1 MQEKFSLIFYKSFG
15 GLNMNTKK
23 LFISILTLAV
33 LCLSLFLCG
42 CTKKDGD
49 VGDNPDHSSS
59 SSPSTST
66 TTPTA
71 NPTASHS
78 ESPLESMIPDV
89 MK

>member
-1 MQEKFSLIFYKSFG
+1 
-15 GLNMNTKK
+15 MNTKK
-23 LFISILTLAV
+23 LFFSILTIAV

-66 TTPTA
+66 STPTA

>member
-1 MQEKFSLIFYKSFG
+1 
-15 GLNMNTKK
+15 MNTKK
-23 LFISILTLAV
+23 LFFSILTIAV

-66 TTPTA
+66 PTA
-71 NPTASHS
+71 NPTASHT

>member
-1 MQEKFSLIFYKSFG
+1 
-15 GLNMNTKK
+15 MNTKK
-23 LFISILTLAV
+23 LFFSILTIAV

-59 SSPSTST
+59 SSPSPSTST
-66 TTPTA
+66 STPTA

>member
-23 LFISILTLAV
+23 LFISILTIAV

-49 VGDNPDHSSS
+49 LGDNPDHSSS

-66 TTPTA
+66 STPTA

>member
-23 LFISILTLAV
+23 LFISILTIAV

-66 TTPTA
+66 PTA

>member
-1 MQEKFSLIFYKSFG
+1 
-15 GLNMNTKK
+15 MNTKK
-23 LFISILTLAV
+23 LFISILTIAV

-59 SSPSTST
+59 SLPSTS
-66 TTPTA
+66 TPTA

>member
-1 MQEKFSLIFYKSFG
+1 
-15 GLNMNTKK
+15 MNTKK
-23 LFISILTLAV
+23 LFFSILTIAV
-33 LCLSLFLCG
+33 ICLSLFLCG

-66 TTPTA
+66 STPTA

>member
-1 MQEKFSLIFYKSFG
+1 
-15 GLNMNTKK
+15 MNTKK
-23 LFISILTLAV
+23 LFISILTIAV

-66 TTPTA
+66 PTPTA

>member
-1 MQEKFSLIFYKSFG
+1 
-15 GLNMNTKK
+15 MNTKK
-23 LFISILTLAV
+23 LFFSILTIAV
-33 LCLSLFLCG
+33 ICLSLFLCG

-66 TTPTA
+66 PTA

>member
-1 MQEKFSLIFYKSFG
+1 
-15 GLNMNTKK
+15 MNTKK
-23 LFISILTLAV
+23 LFISILTIAV

-66 TTPTA
+66 PTA

>member
-1 MQEKFSLIFYKSFG
+1 
-15 GLNMNTKK
+15 MNTKK
-23 LFISILTLAV
+23 IFISILTIAV

-66 TTPTA
+66 PTA

>member
-1 MQEKFSLIFYKSFG
+1 
-15 GLNMNTKK
+15 MNTKK
-23 LFISILTLAV
+23 LFISILTIAV

-66 TTPTA
+66 STPTA

-89 MK
+89 IK

>member
-1 MQEKFSLIFYKSFG
+1 
-15 GLNMNTKK
+15 MNTKK
-23 LFISILTLAV
+23 LFISILTIAV

-66 TTPTA
+66 STPTA